1 MLTLPFSIAIA
12 IIAPAEVQS
21 PLQAQADALA
31 NSPPEVQYEF
41 ITQIMPNFA
50 ATRARFIR
58 LPRATQ
64 IQAALHAYYLAAFK
78 RATLVH
84 RGDHDLVALLNSFT
98 GENAKSICLEFE
110 RLYYSKFGSWPQI
123 VPVDV
128 AALTERILDDMTVR

>member
-1 MLTLPFSIAIA
+1 MLTLPISIAIA
-12 IIAPAEVQS
+12 IIAPAEAQS
-21 PLQAQADALA
+21 PLQAHAEALA

-41 ITQIMPNFA
+41 ITQIMPNYA

-64 IQAALHAYYLAAFK
+64 IQAALYAYYLAALK

-84 RGDHDLVALLNSFT
+84 RGDGDLVDLLNTFT

-110 RLYYSKFGSWPQI
+110 QLYYSKFGSWPPI

-128 AALTERILDDMTVR
+128 AALTERMLSDMTVR

>member
-1 MLTLPFSIAIA
+1 MRTLPFSIAIA
-12 IIAPAEVQS
+12 IIAPADVQS
-21 PLQAQADALA
+21 PLQGQADALA

-50 ATRARFIR
+50 ATRVRFVR

-64 IQAALHAYYLAAFK
+64 IQAALNAYYLAALK
-78 RATLVH
+78 RATLLH

-110 RLYYSKFGSWPQI
+110 RLTIPNFDRGPRSCRSTWPRSLS
-123 VPVDV
+123 
-128 AALTERILDDMTVR
+128 AFWTT